1 MKTAFAFLKIIEY
14 ALAGTMAFCVYKLI
28 TVLINFK

>member
-14 ALAGTMAFCVYKLI
+14 ALAGTLAFCVYKLI
-28 TVLINFK
+28 SLLWM